1 MDEDTKQFLKFAGIC
16 AGITTVS
23 MLILV
28 GAGYTFEAIEDSIKF
43 NRYQD
48 AMKEYRQC
56 AQKYQDSLSVR
67 LYCGDEPSS
76 TMML

>member
-1 MDEDTKQFLKFAGIC
+1 M
-16 AGITTVS
+16 ITAT

-28 GAGYTFEAIEDSIKF
+28 GAGYMFEAMEDSIKF
-43 NRYQD
+43 SRYQS
-48 AMKEYRQC
+48 AMREYREC

-76 TMML
+76 TIML

>member
-1 MDEDTKQFLKFAGIC
+1 MDKDTEQFLKFAGIC

-28 GAGYTFEAIEDSIKF
+28 GAGYTFEAIEDSVKF

-56 AQKYQDSLSVR
+56 AQKYQDSLTVPV
-67 LYCGDEPSS
+67 YCGDEPSS
-76 TMML
+76 TMMI